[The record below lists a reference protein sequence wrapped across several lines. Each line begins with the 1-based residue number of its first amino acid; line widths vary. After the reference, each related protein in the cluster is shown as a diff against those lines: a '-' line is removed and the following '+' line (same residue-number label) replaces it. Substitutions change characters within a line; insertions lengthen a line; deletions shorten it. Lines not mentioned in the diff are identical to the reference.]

1 MKHLLY
7 CWMALGL
14 LLAVP
19 AAHAQGD
26 AGVHR
31 LEIRDGRV
39 FHDGTEIPASA
50 LPDGMDVEGVTFTFE
65 YGGPVMPALTLNGRV
80 FALENGQLIALED
93 AAGGSVPRALAVADP
108 GVEPPPAEDARQRQA
123 EMAYLQTLSE
133 RDRALYERLMRE
145 RDMEAEALR
154 VAYVLRRTTDEET
167 RDRLRNRLLGQI
179 DAIFELKQENRREEI
194 QQVEGMLEAMRT
206 QLQRRE
212 ALRVELVQKRLSQL
226 TGEPE

>member
-1 MKHLLY
+1 MKHLLF
-7 CWMALGL
+7 CWMALSL

-19 AAHAQGD
+19 VAHAQG
-26 AGVHR
+26 GTGEHR

-65 YGGPVMPALTLNGRV
+65 YGGPVMPALTINGRV
-80 FALENGQLIALED
+80 FALENGRLIALED
-93 AAGGSVPRALAVADP
+93 AAERSAPRALAVADP
-108 GVEPPPAEDARQRQA
+108 GGEPPPAEDARQRQA
-123 EMAYLQTLSE
+123 ELAYLQTLSE

-145 RDMEAEALR
+145 RDMEVEALR

-194 QQVEGMLEAMRT
+194 QQVEGMLEAMRE